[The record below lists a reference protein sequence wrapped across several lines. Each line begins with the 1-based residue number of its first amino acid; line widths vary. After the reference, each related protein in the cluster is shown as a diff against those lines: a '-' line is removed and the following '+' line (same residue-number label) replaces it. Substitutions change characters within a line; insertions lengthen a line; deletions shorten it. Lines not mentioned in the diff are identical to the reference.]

1 MLGSLKY
8 YAFKLKSLFKR
19 KERERKKKRGED
31 KREANNLTV
40 KKTMLLAKEA
50 LLSLF
55 LTKTVQS
62 VQGPGSGT

>member
-8 YAFKLKSLFKR
+8 YAFKLKGLFKR
-19 KERERKKKRGED
+19 KEREKKKRGED